1 MSAVLIAA
9 IVVFVLALSGL
20 GYLWLVRVPRSARY
34 RAYQETSRAAAR
46 NYRANSGSTRG
57 PEWR

>member
-9 IVVFVLALSGL
+9 IVVFVLALLGL

-34 RAYQETSRAAAR
+34 RAYEEIRQGAAR
-46 NYRANSGSTRG
+46 NYRGNSESQRG